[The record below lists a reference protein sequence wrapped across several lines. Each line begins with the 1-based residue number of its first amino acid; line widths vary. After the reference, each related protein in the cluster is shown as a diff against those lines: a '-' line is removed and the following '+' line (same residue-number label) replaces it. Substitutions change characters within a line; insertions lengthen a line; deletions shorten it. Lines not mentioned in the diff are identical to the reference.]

1 MVRYIQDFESIRC
14 FTGFPKLNQTTITV
28 ALALLL
34 LSVSGQSCDSS
45 GGLNLPGFNKATLFV
60 QPDEQD
66 IADDEDTLLI
76 AETANLPEPSTDSD
90 GIHAAAMIRWEI
102 MAGGGGLRTVS
113 GSVAAGEKS
122 NMVVTD
128 PTTDYGSV
136 VQYVPDFDQSG
147 TVMVHITLIRPT
159 DRTEIDAFGMPHTQH
174 EDIVLAED
182 DAIIHV
188 NDKRRLA
195 ITPKATVLPA
205 GGMVTLQAIF
215 NAPNDDPSLPDVK
228 DSDVTYEWNYS
239 GLAGAGSLESSPD
252 SDSAVFTA
260 FNEAA
265 TFTISLKTTETL
277 KDGKTLVSGPVY
289 ATVQIDPKLNVV
301 HTFGYYFSKDESDD
315 PDYYSVVAWVYVPK
329 IQGAISYTVVGQD
342 MHDDAYWGTGHTW
355 GFSAADSTFSGLEDD
370 GGSYRFGLS
379 SAGGAIASNG
389 IGGAFA
395 WMESRFSGMR
405 VLVTAVVQE

>member
-1 MVRYIQDFESIRC
+1 MVRQIQDSESDRHFAGI
-14 FTGFPKLNQTTITV
+14 PKINLVKI
-28 ALALLL
+28 ALALTLSL
-34 LSVSGQSCDSS
+34 LSASGQSCDS
-45 GGLNLPGFNKATLFV
+45 GLNLPGFNKATLSV
-60 QPDEQD
+60 QPDTQD
-66 IADDEDTLLI
+66 IADDEDTILI

-90 GIHAAAMIRWEI
+90 GIHGPAMIRWKI
-102 MAGGGGLRTVS
+102 TSGGGGLRAVS
-113 GSVAAGEKS
+113 VTQTAGDKAAE
-122 NMVVTD
+122 VVTD
-128 PTTDYGSV
+128 PSAEYGNV
-136 VQYVPDFDQSG
+136 VQYVPDLDQSG
-147 TVMVHITLIRPT
+147 EVKIHIDVFRPT
-159 DRTEIDAFGMPHTQH
+159 DRTEIDQFGAPQTQH
-174 EDIVLAED
+174 EDIVVAED
-182 DAIIHV
+182 EAIIHV

-205 GGMVTLQAIF
+205 GGTVTLKAVF

-228 DSDVTYEWNYS
+228 DSEVTYEWNYS

-252 SDSAVFTA
+252 SDSAIFTA

-289 ATVQIDPKLNVV
+289 ATVQINPKLNVV

-355 GFSAADSTFSGLEDD
+355 GFSTADSTFGGLEDE

-389 IGGAFA
+389 IGGAYA